1 MNKQPLKTLRAWH
14 VLLALAAGGA
24 AYAMHL
30 QKPVPVEYVTAD
42 AEIGT
47 VTSTVVANGTVNPVK
62 LVSVG
67 TQVSGTVKRY
77 FADFNDTVK
86 EGQVLLEIDDSQYRA
101 QRNASSAQAGLART
115 DLELATAQLLRAK
128 DLFAKGFV
136 PLKDL
141 ETAQKTL
148 DAARAQLKVASAN
161 LERDSISVGNSIIR
175 SPVSGVVVTR
185 AVDVG
190 QTVAASLSTPELYKI
205 AQDLSKMRISTNF
218 AEADISAIKTG
229 QPVKFAVDAYPG
241 EWFAGAVSQIRLQPT
256 TSNNVVT
263 YNVVIDVENKEMKLL
278 PGMTANVNVQT
289 ESAIDVLTVPAAAL
303 RFKPLESGERLND
316 KPGSKEKV
324 KAKGT
329 YVYTLG
335 PDNAPVRV
343 AVKVGLNDGA
353 RAQVSAAELTPGTK
367 VITDVR
373 SLASSPEGGPGM
385 KFRMF

>member
-1 MNKQPLKTLRAWH
+1 MKKLPLKALRAWH
-14 VLLALAAGGA
+14 VLLVIAAGGA
-24 AYAMHL
+24 AYAMLL
-30 QKPVPVEYVTAD
+30 QKPAPVEYVTAA

-47 VTSTVVANGTVNPVK
+47 VTATVVANGTVNPVK

-86 EGQVLLEIDDSQYRA
+86 EGQVLLELDDSQYRA

-115 DLELATAQLLRAK
+115 DLDLATAQLLRTK

-136 PLKDL
+136 SLKDL
-141 ETAQKTL
+141 EAAQKTL

-229 QPVKFAVDAYPG
+229 QSVKFAVDAYPG

-263 YNVVIDVENKEMKLL
+263 YNVVIDVENKDMKLL

-289 ESAIDVLTVPAAAL
+289 ESAVDVLTVPSAAL
-303 RFKPLESGERLND
+303 RFKPTEPTKSPVEG
-316 KPGSKEKV
+316 PAAKEQL

-335 PDNAPVRV
+335 PDKNPVQV

-353 RAQVSAAELTPGTK
+353 RAQVSAKELTPGTK
-367 VITDVR
+367 VITDAR
-373 SLASSPEGGPGM
+373 SPLTSQEGGPGM